1 MKQCINYKENSTS
14 CEGVSFT
21 APEKENICCYGIQRA
36 MNMDDLNL
44 TLCYSLSNGHGCQH
58 FEGV

>member
-14 CEGVSFT
+14 GDGISFT
-21 APEKENICCYGIQRA
+21 APQEGNICRYGIQKA

-44 TLCYSLSNGHGCQH
+44 TLCYS
-58 FEGV
+58 